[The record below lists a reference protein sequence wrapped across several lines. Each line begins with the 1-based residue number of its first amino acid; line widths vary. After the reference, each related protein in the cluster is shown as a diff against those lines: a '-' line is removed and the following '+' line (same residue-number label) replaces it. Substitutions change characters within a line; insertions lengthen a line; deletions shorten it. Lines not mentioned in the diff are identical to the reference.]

1 MDAISAG
8 RAGVELVKNLI
19 PPHEGDERVYRWR
32 VFVAVFSGVNAL
44 ATIGHIMWACGW
56 LSFVGL
62 NGFVLKDAYA
72 EDIRLVDQRRNEI
85 DRKVDIVQ
93 KVTITSA
100 IRETM
105 KNRCVAKAQNN
116 QAALDSANKE
126 LELYEQQYYD
136 VFHRPY
142 IEQDCSVVLIAK
154 IP

>member
-1 MDAISAG
+1 M
-8 RAGVELVKNLI
+8 
-19 PPHEGDERVYRWR
+19 
-32 VFVAVFSGVNAL
+32 

-72 EDIRLVDQRRNEI
+72 DDIRLVEQRRDEI
-85 DRKVDIVQ
+85 DRKVDLVQ

>member
-1 MDAISAG
+1 M
-8 RAGVELVKNLI
+8 
-19 PPHEGDERVYRWR
+19 
-32 VFVAVFSGVNAL
+32 